1 MLRTL
6 DSSVLDAD
14 WQRQQLHGEAVSKP
28 EEMTMEIYE
37 IQQAIINH
45 STLQCAGYSDPKEYS
60 KAVNDRILQLAG
72 MLELARR
79 VPVDAELI
87 TFLEIHR
94 DNLVTA
100 IKLQP
105 G

>member
-6 DSSVLDAD
+6 DSPALDAD
-14 WQRQQLHGEAVSKP
+14 WQGQQPHGEAVSKQ
-28 EEMTMEIYE
+28 EEMTMELID
-37 IQQAIINH
+37 IQQAILNH
-45 STLQCAGYSDPKEYS
+45 TTLQCAGYSDPKEYS
-60 KAVNDRILQLAG
+60 KAVNDRILQIAG

-100 IKLQP
+100 IEMQP